1 MWMSKKM
8 FAFYEF
14 AYVKN
19 KETDVNYFTGYKTG
33 KKNRSSLITPQ
44 QLTGYPNKD
53 EKLNTCP
60 T

>member
-1 MWMSKKM
+1 M

-19 KETDVNYFTGYKTG
+19 KETYVNYITGYKTG
-33 KKNRSSLITPQ
+33 KKNRSSLITPP

-60 T
+60 S

>member
-1 MWMSKKM
+1 M

-33 KKNRSSLITPQ
+33 KKNRSSLITSQ